1 MTLTAKTME
10 QSNYFSVDYRS
21 CPSGIGMIN
30 FTNKDTMLITEVD
43 CGPKDM
49 EQAKLCIK
57 EEYLPTDIVHIPL
70 EGGIH
75 YKLVHQVL
83 YQLLRDNDVHYV
95 YDTEFAY
102 EVCDRDV
109 NDDNSPIFELEDWI
123 EQHTNTF

>member
-21 CPSGIGMIN
+21 CPSGIGKIN
-30 FTNKDTMLITEVD
+30 FTNGDTMLITEVD

-49 EQAKLCIK
+49 EQAKLSIR

-83 YQLLRDNDVHYV
+83 YQILRDNDVRYV

-102 EVCDRDV
+102 DVCDRDV

-123 EQHTNTF
+123 EQHSNTF

>member
-1 MTLTAKTME
+1 MTLTTETME
-10 QSNYFSVDYRS
+10 QSNYFSIDYRS
-21 CPSGIGMIN
+21 CPSGIGKIS
-30 FTNKDTMLITEVD
+30 FTNGDTILITEAD

-49 EQAKLCIK
+49 EQARSCIK
-57 EEYLPTDIVHIPL
+57 EEHLPTEVINIPL

-83 YQLLRDNDVHYV
+83 YTILRENDVRYV

-102 EVCDRDV
+102 DVCDRDV

-123 EQHTNTF
+123 EQHTNAF